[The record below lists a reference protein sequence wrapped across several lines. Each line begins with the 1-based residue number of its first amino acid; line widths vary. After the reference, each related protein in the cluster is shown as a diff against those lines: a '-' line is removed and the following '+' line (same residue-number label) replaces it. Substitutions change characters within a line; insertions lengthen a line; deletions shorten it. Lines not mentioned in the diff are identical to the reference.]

1 MLQPSSV
8 ASNALD
14 PYSEVV
20 AQAFDFVSP
29 AVVSISVRSRRG
41 PSGVGSGV
49 LYTPDGYLLTNS
61 HVANGATELR
71 AALTD
76 GREVPA
82 TLVGDDPE
90 TDIAV
95 LRLAGS
101 GFPYATFGSSSS
113 LRVGQ
118 LVIAIGNPFGYQA
131 TVTAGIVSAL
141 GRSLRTRSGRL
152 VESVIQTDAP
162 LNPGNSGGPL
172 VDGAGRIVGIN
183 TAIAGGAQGICFA
196 IGIDIASN
204 VAATLMREGR
214 VRRSRLRFAGQTITL
229 DRRIVRGLARSAS
242 SAILV
247 LEVLANGPAQRAGL
261 EKGDVLL
268 EFDGAAIESLDHLH
282 RLLTV
287 ELAQRDV
294 PLRVL
299 RRGKVVELT
308 VRPENGVKNALAKT
322 AKTVEGR
329 NTKFRILLGDLG
341 DLGENLRS
349 LLRSVRCYRERARD
363 RPSHLRIAPVRRSFS
378 GVNAEPHDD
387 QVLRRHDQRELPF
400 EAFRAERVALR
411 AGIDPRRV
419 WPAVAFRR
427 SHPPARAV
435 DVGVL
440 ALARRAREIDPA
452 FRQNALAVPHAVAQD
467 TAGRT
472 SRSRARRRR

>member
-1 MLQPSSV
+1 MLQTSPGS
-8 ASNALD
+8 ASKLAQSTLD
-14 PYSEVV
+14 PYSEIVS
-20 AQAFDFVSP
+20 QAFDFVSP
-29 AVVSISVRSRRG
+29 AVVSIAVSSRRG
-41 PSGVGSGV
+41 PGGVGSGV

-95 LRLAGS
+95 LRLAGN
-101 GFPYATFGSSSS
+101 GFPCATFGSSSS

-196 IGIDIASN
+196 IGIDIAAN

-229 DRRIVRGLARSAS
+229 DRRILRGLVRATPT
-242 SAILV
+242 AILV
-247 LEVLANGPAQRAGL
+247 LEVLADGPAQRAGL
-261 EKGDVLL
+261 EQGDVMLD
-268 EFDGAAIESLDHLH
+268 FDGAAIESLDHLH

-294 PLRVL
+294 ALRVR
-299 RRGKVVELT
+299 RRGKLVELT
-308 VRPENGVKNALAKT
+308 VRPVTE
-322 AKTVEGR
+322 
-329 NTKFRILLGDLG
+329 
-341 DLGENLRS
+341 
-349 LLRSVRCYRERARD
+349 
-363 RPSHLRIAPVRRSFS
+363 
-378 GVNAEPHDD
+378 
-387 QVLRRHDQRELPF
+387 
-400 EAFRAERVALR
+400 
-411 AGIDPRRV
+411 
-419 WPAVAFRR
+419 
-427 SHPPARAV
+427 
-435 DVGVL
+435 
-440 ALARRAREIDPA
+440 
-452 FRQNALAVPHAVAQD
+452 
-467 TAGRT
+467 
-472 SRSRARRRR
+472 

>member
-1 MLQPSSV
+1 MRARRRLTHQAIDRGLAERPGGIADQRREDPRMPQPLSV
-8 ASNALD
+8 ATNTLD

-29 AVVSISVRSRRG
+29 AVVSISVHSRRG
-41 PSGVGSGV
+41 PAGVGSGV

-76 GREVPA
+76 SREVAA

-95 LRLAGS
+95 LRLSGS

-196 IGIDIASN
+196 IGIDIACN

-261 EKGDVLL
+261 EKGDVML

-299 RRGKVVELT
+299 RRGKVVGLT
-308 VRPENGVKNALAKT
+308 IRPVTE
-322 AKTVEGR
+322 
-329 NTKFRILLGDLG
+329 
-341 DLGENLRS
+341 
-349 LLRSVRCYRERARD
+349 
-363 RPSHLRIAPVRRSFS
+363 
-378 GVNAEPHDD
+378 
-387 QVLRRHDQRELPF
+387 
-400 EAFRAERVALR
+400 
-411 AGIDPRRV
+411 
-419 WPAVAFRR
+419 
-427 SHPPARAV
+427 
-435 DVGVL
+435 
-440 ALARRAREIDPA
+440 
-452 FRQNALAVPHAVAQD
+452 
-467 TAGRT
+467 
-472 SRSRARRRR
+472 

>member
-1 MLQPSSV
+1 LTGARLNGRVDSWTGGAKIARMLQPSRV
-8 ASNALD
+8 TQTALD

-61 HVANGATELR
+61 HVAHGASELR

-101 GFPYATFGSSSS
+101 GFPYATLGSSSS

-172 VDGAGRIVGIN
+172 VDGSGSIVGIN

-214 VRRSRLRFAGQTITL
+214 VRRSRLRFAGQTIML
-229 DRRIVRGLARSAS
+229 DRRIVRGLGRSAS
-242 SAILV
+242 TAILV
-247 LEVLANGPAQRAGL
+247 LEVLADGPAQRAGL

-287 ELAQRDV
+287 ELAQREV
-294 PLRVL
+294 ALRVL
-299 RRGKVVELT
+299 RRGKVVELS
-308 VRPENGVKNALAKT
+308 VRPVT
-322 AKTVEGR
+322 
-329 NTKFRILLGDLG
+329 
-341 DLGENLRS
+341 
-349 LLRSVRCYRERARD
+349 
-363 RPSHLRIAPVRRSFS
+363 
-378 GVNAEPHDD
+378 
-387 QVLRRHDQRELPF
+387 Q
-400 EAFRAERVALR
+400 
-411 AGIDPRRV
+411 
-419 WPAVAFRR
+419 
-427 SHPPARAV
+427 
-435 DVGVL
+435 
-440 ALARRAREIDPA
+440 
-452 FRQNALAVPHAVAQD
+452 
-467 TAGRT
+467 
-472 SRSRARRRR
+472 